1 MYVHIGGDRMVEAG
15 SIIAILDADILTVSS
30 VTRQMFSH
38 LKGQGKVEDLAPGE
52 RKSLV
57 LTTDRLWVSPIASV
71 TLARRA
77 RRGIPADRGYPE

>member
-1 MYVHIGGDRMVEAG
+1 VYVHIGGDRMVEAR
-15 SIIAILDADILTVSS
+15 SIIAILDANILTVSP

-38 LKGQGKVEDLAPGE
+38 LKGQGRVEDLSPGE
-52 RKSLV
+52 RKSLI

-77 RRGIPADRGYPE
+77 RHPIPPDRDRG